1 MNETFTANVSF
12 TILLYLLAIKTCFA
26 IVNALG

>member
-12 TILLYLLAIKTCFA
+12 TILSYLLAIKTCFA